1 MMIALHLLD
10 PGYPGLST
18 HSHPIFWYYQIQYHH
33 NLEKSI
39 KDRSHMLDR
48 CSVYLMT
55 SGLLHK
61 RLILTHHIS
70 SLNTF
75 TCEILWNPVNE
86 HAWCMMCATVLVH
99 GTHFY
104 AQHVSGQLRPAAIA
118 ARSCYVMARWLPRA
132 WWGGRMWTF
141 LLKVKQ
147 RCRMKSR
154 HGQSLRCW
162 FCECEIQIQK
172 PLRHFRNFHW
182 IWESLRIPKLQ
193 NLFHPVPNQFVS
205 AVLWWNNF
213 QLGEAVACGKL
224 LKEKGFAKFDVVFT
238 SGTFTGP
245 HPRARGGSVPQDCP
259 LVMCVWNISTAK
271 MFLFQ
276 KLSAWMRF
284 GIAFCSW
291 YSMIFWYSEV
301 ISCEV
306 PVDRLVIFIPMAP
319 ATWGHC
325 LVGQP
330 SDSRAVRGISLES
343 QDVRWFS
350 CEICL
355 AGQDWTP
362 PKLKFVG
369 NHQSSMVF
377 LLCPILIQTN
387 SKPIPWN

>member
-1 MMIALHLLD
+1 MHD
-10 PGYPGLST
+10 VCNCVGTWYPFLCT
-18 HSHPIFWYYQIQYHH
+18 AC
-33 NLEKSI
+33 L
-39 KDRSHMLDR
+39 
-48 CSVYLMT
+48 
-55 SGLLHK
+55 
-61 RLILTHHIS
+61 
-70 SLNTF
+70 
-75 TCEILWNPVNE
+75 
-86 HAWCMMCATVLVH
+86 
-99 GTHFY
+99 
-104 AQHVSGQLRPAAIA
+104 QLRPAAIA

-154 HGQSLRCW
+154 RGQSLRCW

-245 HPRARGGSVPQDCP
+245 HPRARGFGAAGLPSGDVRLKYQHCQNV
-259 LVMCVWNISTAK
+259 LVSETQR
-271 MFLFQ
+271 LD
-276 KLSAWMRF
+276 
-284 GIAFCSW
+284 AFW
-291 YSMIFWYSEV
+291 YSVLLLIFWYSEV

-306 PVDRLVIFIPMAP
+306 PVDPLVIFIPMAP

-350 CEICL
+350 CEICR
-355 AGQDWTP
+355 AGQDWPP
-362 PKLKFVG
+362 PKLKLVG